1 MKIFRIFC
9 FLCIFS
15 FSSTFV
21 FCEPAESH
29 AENTETARWV
39 KDLRR
44 TEIITFGSLPFVG
57 LWTTVGYGLAVHGTF
72 HNPLNKSTS
81 RYTQTEQ
88 KEIFAISAAVS
99 IGLGLTDLAINLI
112 TRNLK
117 KSRQDRMEK
126 TIMVIPFS
134 QQIKDFPPPQEPDD
148 EEILREKDEK
158 QKKEYLIGGLEDDVF

>member
-1 MKIFRIFC
+1 MKFLRIFC
-9 FLCIFS
+9 FFCIFV

-21 FCEPAESH
+21 FCQTAEDS
-29 AENTETARWV
+29 ETSRWM

-81 RYTQTEQ
+81 RYTQDEQ
-88 KEIFAISAAVS
+88 KQIFALSAAIS
-99 IGLGLTDLAINLI
+99 LGLGLTDLVINLI
-112 TRNLK
+112 SRNLK
-117 KSRQDRMEK
+117 QSRQERMEK

-134 QQIKDFPPPQEPDD
+134 QQIKDFPPPEEQED
-148 EEILREKDEK
+148 EENLWQTQEK
-158 QKKEYLIGGLEDDVF
+158 QKKEYLIGGLEDAIF

>member
-1 MKIFRIFC
+1 MKFLRIFC
-9 FLCIFS
+9 FCCIFV

-21 FCEPAESH
+21 FCQTAEDS
-29 AENTETARWV
+29 ETSLWM

-81 RYTQTEQ
+81 RYTQDEQ
-88 KEIFAISAAVS
+88 KQIFALSAAIS
-99 IGLGLTDLAINLI
+99 LGLGLTDLAINLI
-112 TRNLK
+112 SRNLK
-117 KSRQDRMEK
+117 QSRQEKMEK

-134 QQIKDFPPPQEPDD
+134 QQIKDFPPPEEQED
-148 EEILREKDEK
+148 EENVWQTQEI
-158 QKKEYLIGGLEDDVF
+158 QKKEYLIGGLEDAIF